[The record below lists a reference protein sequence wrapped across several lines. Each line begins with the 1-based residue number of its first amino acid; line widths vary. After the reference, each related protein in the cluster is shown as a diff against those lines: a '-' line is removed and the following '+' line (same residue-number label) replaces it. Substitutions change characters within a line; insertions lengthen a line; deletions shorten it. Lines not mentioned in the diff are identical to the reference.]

1 VVEDYIR
8 QNRRRH
14 SGHCAIY
21 EASRAVNPLTLDE
34 LEAVVDLWADAALR
48 LRDVDLKLMRRL
60 VAAQT
65 RLLAAAAE

>member
-1 VVEDYIR
+1 VETYIR

-21 EASRAVNPLTLDE
+21 EASRSVNPLPLAE

-48 LRDVDLKLMRRL
+48 LNETDLKLMRRL
-60 VAAQT
+60 VGAQS
-65 RLLAAAAE
+65 RLLEKAVA

>member
-1 VVEDYIR
+1 VR

-21 EASRAVNPLTLDE
+21 EASRSVNPLSLGE

-48 LRDVDLKLMRRL
+48 LSETDLKLMRRL

-65 RLLAAAAE
+65 RLLNKPPHA